1 MGDRLLVMKGAP
13 ERIWAKC
20 CKINLGGEEVDK
32 TDEHKAI
39 FDHNIGN
46 MMFKGERVLG
56 LSYANLDG
64 DEYDVPAKEGEAYAD
79 SPCYDPSQ
87 DDIFG
92 RKPYDPHAEPHR
104 EPTKADIQ
112 LVFCG
117 LIALIDPPRPTV
129 PKAVLSCQKAGIK
142 VVMVTGDHPETAE
155 SIARKVYIIRD
166 MTQRDVM
173 RKYGLKEIDDTDPR
187 VQAVVIPGKKLA
199 TFTNEQLDHF
209 LDYDQI
215 VFARTSPAQK
225 LKIVEG
231 LQRKTHIR
239 RNLTKPKPVKHVV
252 AVTGDGV
259 NDSPALKAADI
270 GVAMGITGSD
280 VSKQAADMIL
290 LDDNFASIVN
300 GVEEGRLIFDN
311 LKKSIAYTL
320 SSNIPEI
327 SPFLVFILIQCPL
340 PLPTILIL
348 CIDLGTDMVPAI
360 SLAYEGREANIMS
373 KPPRDARTDRLVTA
387 KLVRFSYLQV
397 GIVQAAA
404 GFYAWVVVLK
414 DFGFDPTDL
423 PGNGWAFDRATWN
436 CLVPV
441 GVLTR
446 GTMYP
451 KDRTCGSWG
460 SNTLGGGCIG
470 SGMDDNPL
478 VNTNTTEMYGFSS
491 RGSNCWTNDGM
502 KKDKTGFEL
511 WARSIDDS
519 KPEWRYILQTTA
531 CNVNPGGASEPVC
544 WNAAEALMYAQ
555 TAYFISIII
564 VQWAD
569 ILACKTRTL
578 SLKNQGMRNNMLS
591 FGLFFETALGAILC
605 YVPFVNV
612 ALITRPIYFVHW
624 LAPMPFAIF
633 ILSYDEIRKWLMRNL
648 SADFQ
653 WTQTATWMKRADE
666 GDQPKNWVWR
676 NTYY

>member
-1 MGDRLLVMKGAP
+1 MGD
-13 ERIWAKC
+13 
-20 CKINLGGEEVDK
+20 
-32 TDEHKAI
+32 
-39 FDHNIGN
+39 
-46 MMFKGERVLG
+46 
-56 LSYANLDG
+56 
-64 DEYDVPAKEGEAYAD
+64 PA
-79 SPCYDPSQ
+79 
-87 DDIFG
+87 
-92 RKPYDPHAEPHR
+92 
-104 EPTKADIQ
+104 
-112 LVFCG
+112 
-117 LIALIDPPRPTV
+117 
-129 PKAVLSCQKAGIK
+129 
-142 VVMVTGDHPETAE
+142 
-155 SIARKVYIIRD
+155 
-166 MTQRDVM
+166 
-173 RKYGLKEIDDTDPR
+173 
-187 VQAVVIPGKKLA
+187 
-199 TFTNEQLDHF
+199 
-209 LDYDQI
+209 
-215 VFARTSPAQK
+215 
-225 LKIVEG
+225 
-231 LQRKTHIR
+231 
-239 RNLTKPKPVKHVV
+239 
-252 AVTGDGV
+252 
-259 NDSPALKAADI
+259 
-270 GVAMGITGSD
+270 
-280 VSKQAADMIL
+280 
-290 LDDNFASIVN
+290 
-300 GVEEGRLIFDN
+300 
-311 LKKSIAYTL
+311 
-320 SSNIPEI
+320 
-327 SPFLVFILIQCPL
+327 
-340 PLPTILIL
+340 
-348 CIDLGTDMVPAI
+348 
-360 SLAYEGREANIMS
+360 
-373 KPPRDARTDRLVTA
+373 
-387 KLVRFSYLQV
+387 
-397 GIVQAAA
+397 
-404 GFYAWVVVLK
+404 
-414 DFGFDPTDL
+414 DL

-653 WTQTATWMKRADE
+653 WTQTATWMKRPDE
-666 GDQPKNWVWR
+666 GDQPKKLGVAQHILLDIYSFTIPFR
-676 NTYY
+676 IILFIQ